1 MKKTLVV
8 FVLGLALLVTACGG
22 AEPAATPAPTP
33 GAAVGEAT
41 ATLIP
46 MATPP
51 PGTGEVADLQD
62 VKSATIRIQADGS
75 FYSPDGNEYS
85 TESSGSGFIIDPEGI
100 AVTNNH
106 VVEGAAILHIW
117 VGGESQSRNALI
129 LGVSE
134 CADLAIIDLEGDGY
148 PFLTWYEGEISPG
161 LAVYAAGYPHGEPEY
176 TLTQGIV
183 TRAKAGGDTDWAS
196 VDSVLQH
203 QAPIAHGSSG
213 GPLVTEEG
221 QIVAVNYAGGDDA
234 LEFLAIAGPQALP
247 IIERLRANEDV
258 DSIGI
263 SPQAVAFEDGLN
275 GIWVTSVRAGS
286 PADQAGLKSGDM
298 ITEMAGMSFLTDE
311 TLDTYTMADY
321 CDILRTHGQEATIDM
336 EVVRFDTE
344 EVLEGQINGRP
355 LEAAFSFADAGEE
368 DVTTSDET
376 YSDYVQLKD
385 DTGATQLE
393 APVQWADV
401 NGSPMTEDDGTP
413 YAASIVAA
421 PDLDAFWDYQA
432 PGVRFAAMP
441 TAPGE
446 LTAEGVLD
454 TFDYSDDCEY
464 VGREPYS
471 DPLYEGAYDHYT
483 NCAGKGGALFV
494 VASFPED
501 ETYVNV
507 VVVHAL
513 TDADLDA
520 ADHVL
525 ATFEVIGNLPSGES
539 MVITVANL
547 TPASICSV
555 QLVSSDADDWGENWL
570 GSDQL
575 ESGYEWTQELD
586 GTGAYDA
593 VVKDCSDAVLG
604 VWWKMYGESVVTVG
618 APERTVNLL
627 FENRTDVAVCEVY
640 ASPSSASDWGAN
652 WLGHEDSAVDAGKVW
667 RFWLEPDTY
676 DLLAR
681 DCEGQDLERFDDVDL
696 SEDRT
701 WTLGDGQEGDQGE
714 GGGYNITV
722 HNLSPQPICR
732 VRIAPAENDKW
743 GDNWLGSETLETG
756 EWKEFAV
763 SAGIYDVAAQDC
775 SDAYLGV
782 LWDVE
787 QAEVLTIGGPGRT
800 SNLIVQNSLEVQ
812 VCQVLISP
820 SDSDDWGANWLQEP
834 GAVITAG
841 SAWRFWVEPGVYDML
856 ASECD
861 GEDLERFDDVDFT
874 TNQRWVLQP

>member
-1 MKKTLVV
+1 MKRALVV

-22 AEPAATPAPTP
+22 DEPAATPAP
-33 GAAVGEAT
+33 GAAVAEAT
-41 ATLIP
+41 VTLIP

-51 PGTGEVADLQD
+51 PETGEVTDLQA
-62 VKSATIRIQADGS
+62 VKAATIRIQADGT
-75 FYSPDGNEYS
+75 FNSPDGNEYS
-85 TESSGSGFIIDPEGI
+85 TESSGSGFVISPEGI

-106 VVEGAAILHIW
+106 VVEGAAILHVW

-148 PFLTWYEGEISPG
+148 PYLTWYEGEISPG
-161 LAVYAAGYPHGEPEY
+161 LAVYAAGFPHGEPEY

-183 TRAKAGGDTDWAS
+183 TRAKAGGETDWAS

-221 QIVAVNYAGGDDA
+221 QAVAVNYAGGDDV
-234 LEFLAIAGPQALP
+234 LEYLAIAGPQALP
-247 IIERLRANEDV
+247 IIERLRANENV

-263 SPQAVAFEDGLN
+263 SPKAVAFEDGLN

-286 PADQAGLKSGDM
+286 PADRAGLESGDM

-311 TLDTYTMADY
+311 TLDAYTMADY
-321 CDILRTHGQEATIDM
+321 CDILRTHGPEATIDM

-368 DVTTSDET
+368 DVTASDET
-376 YSDYVQLKD
+376 YSDYVQLTD
-385 DTGATQLE
+385 DTGAIKLE
-393 APVQWADV
+393 APAQWGDV
-401 NGSPMTEDDGTP
+401 DGYPLLEDDGTP
-413 YAASIVAA
+413 YAASIAAA
-421 PDLDAFWDYQA
+421 PDLDALWDYEA
-432 PGVRFAAMP
+432 AGVQFAAMP
-441 TAPGE
+441 TAPGD
-446 LTAEGVLD
+446 LTAEAVLE
-454 TFDYSDDCEY
+454 TFDYSDDCDY

-483 NCAGKGGALFV
+483 NCGGTGGALFV

-507 VVVHAL
+507 VIVHAL

-525 ATFEVIGNLPSGES
+525 ATFEVVGNLPSGES
-539 MVITVANL
+539 LAITVTNL
-547 TPASICSV
+547 TPESICSI
-555 QLVSSDADDWGENWL
+555 QLASSDADDWGENWL
-570 GSDQL
+570 GSGQL

-586 GTGAYDA
+586 GAGAYD
-593 VVKDCSDAVLG
+593 VVAKDCTDAVLG
-604 VWWKMYGESVVTVG
+604 VWWGMYGESVVTLG

-627 FENRTDVAVCEVY
+627 FENQTDVPVCEVY
-640 ASPSSASDWGAN
+640 ASPSSAGEWGAN
-652 WLGHEDSAVDAGKVW
+652 WLGQEDTVVDAGQVW

-696 SEDRT
+696 SENRT
-701 WTLGDGQEGDQGE
+701 WTLGDGQEGNLGE
-714 GGGYNITV
+714 GGRYHITV
-722 HNLSPQPICR
+722 HNESPQPICS
-732 VRIAPAENDKW
+732 VRIAPTENDEW
-743 GDNWLGSETLETG
+743 GENWLGAEPLETG
-756 EWKEFAV
+756 DWQEFAV
-763 SAGIYDVAAQDC
+763 DAGAYDVAVQDC
-775 SDAYLGV
+775 SDAFLGV

-800 SNLIVQNSLEVQ
+800 ANLIVQNDLEVK
-812 VCQVLISP
+812 VCEIGISP
-820 SDSDDWGANWLQEP
+820 TESDEWGANWLQET
-834 GAVITAG
+834 GAVITPG
-841 SAWRFWVEPGVYDML
+841 TAWRFWVEPGLYDML
-856 ASECD
+856 ARDCQ

-874 TNQRWVLQP
+874 TNQRWVLHP